1 MNQTEGGKSMNLFR
15 LSFKEEKG
23 SLFEYIILLAFV
35 GVAAVL
41 IVPHL
46 KEFLV
51 ETYNKS
57 INNIEVGISGG
68 SGSNNQGGGGGGE
81 VPLKY
86 KFVFDGTNYIQLN
99 DNLMYFG
106 NDSNDFSLEGW
117 FRLET
122 DKTAAV
128 FGKNGSRPQENY
140 LLMGFW
146 GKGYHLATSFD
157 NRYDTPFVRKKYE
170 KVHLAWVVK
179 KNVLKIYENGIDVW
193 TTNITGRVPY
203 TDEAAP
209 TLGME
214 TDNGLSLKSDFFV
227 GTMDQV
233 RLYNRALSE
242 SEVQGNMKG
251 SVVKT
256 GIAAEYLFNDGS
268 GDTIKDSS
276 GNGNHA
282 KIIGNQ
288 NWKTI

>member
-1 MNQTEGGKSMNLFR
+1 MKLLR
-15 LSFKEEKG
+15 LAFKEEKG
-23 SLFEYIILLAFV
+23 SLFEYVILLSFI

-41 IVPHL
+41 IIPHL
-46 KEFLV
+46 REFLV
-51 ETYNKS
+51 DTYNKS
-57 INNIEVGISGG
+57 VNNIEVGISGG
-68 SGSNNQGGGGGGE
+68 NSSNNQGGGGGDI
-81 VPLKY
+81 PLKY
-86 KFVFDGTNYIQLN
+86 KFEFDGTNYIQLN

-106 NDSNDFSLEGW
+106 TDSNDFSLEGW

-122 DKTAAV
+122 SNTAAV
-128 FGKNGSRPQENY
+128 FAKNGSRPQENY

-146 GKGYHLATSFD
+146 GKGYHLATSLQKK
-157 NRYDTPFVRKKYE
+157 YDAPVTGKRYE
-170 KVHLAWVVK
+170 KVHIAWVVK
-179 KNVLKIYENGIDVW
+179 NNVLKIYENGTNVW
-193 TTNITGRVPY
+193 TTNITARDPY

-214 TDNGLSLKSDFFV
+214 TDNGLSVKSDFFV

-233 RLYNRALSE
+233 RLYNRALSD

-256 GIAAEYLFNDGS
+256 AIAAEYLFDDGS

-282 KIIGNQ
+282 KIIGKQ
-288 NWKTI
+288 NWKKI